1 MKLLAI
7 FISLLICENLKA
19 QEIIFIGKIEYVKES
34 KLLSNEY
41 VSKSNGESQT
51 YFNNSSY
58 AFTQTANIN
67 TDELARK
74 AMSSMPKEIANEIGN
89 DSFAMARQKMK
100 FKQQFESQNG
110 SSANSKTFINYKTH
124 IALKPK
130 QLDNNSYCVIDSL
143 PKPNWE
149 LKDDTMTIEGL
160 VCQKA
165 RGLFIG
171 KYFTV
176 WFAPSIPFGAG
187 PLNMHGLPG
196 IIVLATSE
204 DEKTRYRMKTLT
216 YPLKNPEKL
225 MPCNGEK
232 QISNTDYMYLQSGR
246 RAKIK
251 QDMEDRKNEKK

>member
-1 MKLLAI
+1 MKLLI
-7 FISLLICENLKA
+7 LFTTFLFCTTIKA
-19 QEIIFIGKIEYVKES
+19 QEVVFIGKIEYVKES

-41 VSKSNGESQT
+41 VSKGNGESQT

-58 AFTQTANIN
+58 AFVQSSSINIEDIVN
-67 TDELARK
+67 RQIST
-74 AMSSMPKEIANEIGN
+74 MPKEVLNEIGN
-89 DSFAMARQKMK
+89 DSFAMARHKQKLM
-100 FKQQFESQNG
+100 QQLESQVG
-110 SSANSKTFINYKTH
+110 SSAISKTFIDFKTH
-124 IALKPK
+124 VALKPK
-130 QLDNNSYCVIDSL
+130 KIEDKNYCVIDSL

-149 LKDDTMTIEGL
+149 LKEYTLAIEGL
-160 VCQKA
+160 LCQKA

-176 WFAPSIPFGAG
+176 WFAPSVPFSAG

-216 YPLKNPEKL
+216 YPLANQVKL
-225 MPCNGEK
+225 LGCRGEK
-232 QISNTDYMYLQSGR
+232 EISNTEYLYLQSGK

-251 QDMEDRKNEKK
+251 QDMEDFKNEKK